1 MADDEIRYDLLT
13 QDALRGVIR
22 RVLTL
27 VQRSGLPGQHH
38 LYIAFDTGADGVS
51 VSKRL
56 KEQYSEEMTI
66 VLQYQFCD
74 LQVSNDRFEVKLS
87 FGSLPERLV
96 VPFQAVKA
104 FYDPSAQF
112 GLQFGKPGAAND
124 LARQHMASALPDLI
138 GDVDESLQQQRPP
151 AEPRQEPPP
160 LPKPAAAAEP
170 AQAEKP
176 RGNGAEV
183 VQLDRFRKK

>member
-1 MADDEIRYDLLT
+1 
-13 QDALRGVIR
+13 
-22 RVLTL
+22 
-27 VQRSGLPGQHH
+27 
-38 LYIAFDTGADGVS
+38 
-51 VSKRL
+51 
-56 KEQYSEEMTI
+56 
-66 VLQYQFCD
+66 
-74 LQVSNDRFEVKLS
+74 VSNDRFEVKLS

-151 AEPRQEPPP
+151 AEPRQEPAP
-160 LPKPAAAAEP
+160 LPKPAAAETT
-170 AQAEKP
+170 QAERP
-176 RGNGAEV
+176 RGGGAEV

>member
-1 MADDEIRYDLLT
+1 MAGDEIRYDLLT

-38 LYIAFDTGADGVS
+38 LYIAFDTGVEGVS

-56 KEQYSEEMTI
+56 KEQYPVEMTI
-66 VLQYQFCD
+66 VLQYQFWD
-74 LQVSNDRFEVKLS
+74 LQVTNDRFEVKLS

-124 LARQHMASALPDLI
+124 LARQHMAAALPDLVA
-138 GDVDESLQQQRPP
+138 DADEASPQRPTQT
-151 AEPRQEPPP
+151 EPRPEPAP
-160 LPKPAAAAEP
+160 LPAPAAAEETARTE
-170 AQAEKP
+170 
-176 RGNGAEV
+176 RTRSGAEV

>member
-1 MADDEIRYDLLT
+1 
-13 QDALRGVIR
+13 
-22 RVLTL
+22 
-27 VQRSGLPGQHH
+27 
-38 LYIAFDTGADGVS
+38 
-51 VSKRL
+51 
-56 KEQYSEEMTI
+56 
-66 VLQYQFCD
+66 
-74 LQVSNDRFEVKLS
+74 VKLS

-151 AEPRQEPPP
+151 VEPRQEPPP
-160 LPKPAAAAEP
+160 LPKPEAAAAT
-170 AQAEKP
+170 QAERP
-176 RGNGAEV
+176 RGGGAEV